1 MIVSIINYLLQLN
14 AYGLS
19 LPALQ
24 LIHDYLTNRK
34 QRTMIDDN
42 YSSWSEI
49 LFGDPQRS
57 ILGPRLFNIFLADLF
72 FVVKYIDTV
81 SMQMIVR
88 PL

>member
-1 MIVSIINYLLQLN
+1 
-14 AYGLS
+14 
-19 LPALQ
+19 
-24 LIHDYLTNRK
+24 
-34 QRTMIDDN
+34 MIDDN

-49 LFGDPQRS
+49 LFGDPQGS